1 MFKSDYQETFSKITA
16 SDATYR
22 RILTMK
28 KEKQKRTG
36 AGVASKLLIA
46 AVMISLLAVT
56 ASATGFTS
64 WFSGFFAKN
73 AENPLSQGQVD
84 YIEEKTQNVDLSQT
98 IDGYTISLKQ
108 AITDG
113 SKTYIS
119 LAVTAPEGTD
129 LSQAPKEGYRLET
142 VTPNMLGSVQSADG
156 DFSLMSYTTYWK
168 EDNDGIAS
176 TMDMVLMLDTY
187 GDSFDEDLQWKL
199 AISGLNAYCV
209 NTTVEQELAEKYA
222 GQENVMYTDEEAEA
236 LYADIPLVQGRW
248 TFAFRLENDSQSRQL
263 LSAPVTVPASIGW
276 KEDGQ
281 DVLEEVTVDSV
292 TLRAL
297 SATLRYD
304 GEYADFS
311 YGDKLRVGMQDGS
324 EIILYV
330 DGGAAGEQY
339 FYADTPIVLTEVDSL
354 IFPDGTK
361 VPVA

>member
-1 MFKSDYQETFSKITA
+1 MFKSNYQETFSQITA
-16 SDATYR
+16 SDVTYR

-28 KEKQKRTG
+28 NEKQKRTG
-36 AGVASKLLIA
+36 AGVAFKLLIA

-73 AENPLSQGQVD
+73 AENPLSQSQVD

-98 IDGYTISLKQ
+98 VDGYTISLKQ

-113 SKTYIS
+113 SQTYVA

-129 LSQAPKEGYRLET
+129 LTKAPMEGYQLET
-142 VTPNMLGSVQSADG
+142 VTPHILGSIQSVDG
-156 DFSLMSYTTYWK
+156 DFSLMSYTTYWE
-168 EDNDGIAS
+168 EDNDGKAN
-176 TMDMVLMLDTY
+176 TMDMVLMLDSY

-199 AISGLNAYCV
+199 VLAGLEAYCV

-222 GQENVMYTDEEAEA
+222 GQENVMYTDEEAAA
-236 LYADIPLVQGRW
+236 LHANIPLVEGRW
-248 TFAFRLENDSQSRQL
+248 IFVFQLENNSQPMEL
-263 LSAPVTVPASIGW
+263 LTSPIAVQASIGW
-276 KEDGQ
+276 TADGQ
-281 DVLEEVTVDSV
+281 DVLAETTVNSI
-292 TLRAL
+292 TLREL
-297 SATLRYD
+297 SATIRYD

-311 YGDKLRVGMQDGS
+311 YGDMLRVEMHDGS
-324 EIILYV
+324 EIVLYV
-330 DGGAAGEQY
+330 NGGDTGEEY
-339 FYADTPIVLTEVDSL
+339 FFADTPIAFAEVDYL

>member
-1 MFKSDYQETFSKITA
+1 
-16 SDATYR
+16 
-22 RILTMK
+22 MK

-113 SKTYIS
+113 SKTYVA

-129 LSQAPKEGYRLET
+129 LNQAPLEGYQIVT
-142 VTPNMLGSVQSADG
+142 VSPHILGSIQSVDG
-156 DFSLMSYTTYWK
+156 DFSLMSYSTFWR
-168 EDNDGIAS
+168 EDGDGKAN
-176 TMDMVLMLDTY
+176 TMDMVLMLDSPD
-187 GDSFDEDLQWKL
+187 DSFDEDLQWKIRIDSL
-199 AISGLNAYCV
+199 VALCR
-209 NTTVEQELAEKYA
+209 NTALEQELAAKYA
-222 GQENVMYTDEEAEA
+222 GQDVMYTNEEAQA
-236 LYADIPLVQGRW
+236 LTARIPLVEGDW
-248 TFAFRLENDSQSRQL
+248 TFVIRLENNSEPREV
-263 LSAPVTVPASIGW
+263 LSAPITTRAQVGYDDNWNDTFDDVTVNSI
-276 KEDGQ
+276 
-281 DVLEEVTVDSV
+281 VLRE
-292 TLRAL
+292 L
-297 SATLRYD
+297 SATISYTE
-304 GEYADFS
+304 EYADFS
-311 YGDKLRVGMQDGS
+311 YGDGVRLVMKDGS
-324 EIILYV
+324 ETELWV
-330 DGGAAGEQY
+330 NGGADGKEH
-339 FYADTPIVLTEVDSL
+339 FYVEAPIVLSEVDSL